1 MSRLGAS
8 FGVPEFYLRKIRGA
22 GAKAEESLA
31 HALRAGA
38 TIASGSDLLGPMQIY
53 RAKELEL
60 QARVMGPLGA
70 IVAATK
76 TNAELI
82 GRDKDLGTLKAGK
95 PADLILVDGD
105 PLKDITMLQQCQ
117 EKIVLIMQGGRMHKN
132 FSEKPTP
139 QRKEEMTMKCFLLP
153 NGFGRVVFP
162 WLMCL
167 LLIVALGGQADG
179 ADRRKTLVVVS
190 VRETVTLDP
199 QVSLDGQ
206 SPLVWRGVYEP
217 LLGLKGDSLEII
229 PGLAEKWDV
238 ADDGKTYTF
247 YLQKG
252 VKFHDGSPFTAESV
266 KFTLERSRALKK
278 AGSYV
283 LDPVQE
289 IKVLDD
295 HTVRIILNNPVRSF
309 LSAMAG
315 MYSPSWAL
323 KPQWVKEHEIMI
335 EKEGQKTGDWGEK
348 YLYDHMLGTGPY
360 KFVRWDH
367 GQQIIL
373 ERFEDYWKGWEDRHF
388 DRIIIK
394 YIQEP
399 ATANLM
405 LQRGEADIAIGLTD
419 QMKNDLEKMSAQG
432 VAVYRHPSLETYYIG
447 LNCKKGPTAD
457 VRVRKAIAHA
467 FPYPKYVKENL
478 QGNAKQMIGF
488 IPSTFPGYN
497 PEIPVYPYDLDQAR
511 KLLTEA
517 GYPNGGFTIKY
528 VWETGYEWKR
538 PVAEVLQQ
546 NLKQLGIQ
554 MTIQELNNAAFNA
567 LLSNPDSAEHAYGV
581 VWWPFV
587 DSPVDYFW
595 SMCHKDAQA
604 AGGWNWVYYDNPE
617 VNRRID
623 SIESILDDRE
633 WYANVTRLQQIL
645 YEEVPYL
652 CLYEA
657 DYRIP
662 HRQNLHGFYYNGLY
676 TDTLPFYEMWKE

>member
-1 MSRLGAS
+1 MIVS
-8 FGVPEFYLRKIRGA
+8 FLTLALLMAIIGPEAHGEDRK
-22 GAKAEESLA
+22 
-31 HALRAGA
+31 
-38 TIASGSDLLGPMQIY
+38 
-53 RAKELEL
+53 
-60 QARVMGPLGA
+60 
-70 IVAATK
+70 
-76 TNAELI
+76 
-82 GRDKDLGTLKAGK
+82 
-95 PADLILVDGD
+95 
-105 PLKDITMLQQCQ
+105 
-117 EKIVLIMQGGRMHKN
+117 
-132 FSEKPTP
+132 
-139 QRKEEMTMKCFLLP
+139 
-153 NGFGRVVFP
+153 
-162 WLMCL
+162 
-167 LLIVALGGQADG
+167 
-179 ADRRKTLVVVS
+179 KTLVVVS
-190 VRETVTLDP
+190 VKEAVTLDP

-217 LLGLKGDSLEII
+217 LLGLKGDTLEIV
-229 PGLAEKWDV
+229 PGLAKKWDISS
-238 ADDGKTYTF
+238 DGTEYTF
-247 YLQKG
+247 YLQPG
-252 VKFHDGSPFTAESV
+252 VKFHDGSPLTADCI
-266 KFTLERSRALKK
+266 KFTLERSKALKK
-278 AGSYV
+278 AGAYV
-283 LDPVQE
+283 LDPVKE

-295 HTVRIILNNPVRSF
+295 VTLKIILNNPVRSF

-323 KPQWVKEHEIMI
+323 HPKWVKDNEIMV
-335 EKEGQKTGDWGEK
+335 EKEGQKTGDWAEK
-348 YLYDHMLGTGPY
+348 YLYDHMMGTGPY

-373 ERFEDYWKGWEDRHF
+373 EKFSEYWRGFTDKHF

-419 QMKNDLEKMSAQG
+419 QMKNDLEKMTGKG
-432 VAVYRHPSLETYYIG
+432 VSIYRHPSLETYYIG
-447 LNCKKGPTAD
+447 LNCKKGATAD

-467 FPYPKYVKENL
+467 FPYQKYVKENL

-497 PEIPVYPYDLDQAR
+497 PNFPTYDYDLEKAK
-511 KLLTEA
+511 KLLAEA
-517 GYPNGGFTIKY
+517 GYPKGGLTLKY

-546 NLKQLGIQ
+546 NLKQLGID

-587 DSPVDYFW
+587 SSPVDYFW
-595 SMCHKDAQA
+595 SMCHRAAQA
-604 AGGWNWVYYDNPE
+604 AGGWNWVYFDNAE
-617 VNRRID
+617 VNERID
-623 SIESILDDRE
+623 KTESILNDKE
-633 WYANVTRLQQIL
+633 WYDNVSRIQQIL

-662 HRQNLHGFYYNGLY
+662 HRDNLKGFYYNGLY
-676 TDTLPFYEMWKE
+676 TDTLPFYELWKE